1 MKKIQLLLAML
12 LIASMAQAQYKTLVL
27 NYEKSCFGENEP
39 LPTGKNFIIT
49 GVVNSNIAYVSVD
62 IFSKKGIEKNDPIY
76 TTFWKRDL
84 NSKSLNFNIPINF
97 KLRES
102 KDYDVLIQY
111 YRQTSEG
118 ERGKLYKDINATLD
132 AYVDQAFK
140 ISDTELGL
148 VNSKKQTLNDLNKIV
163 VTGLSKYRTRTMLSF
178 ESFSDVVK
186 LKLKQLEGLK
196 LSKGAGK
203 GSDRN
208 TRLSF
213 KSKMMNELK
222 TMLHTEIEQYISS
235 DLSIMVDDK
244 YIDDYPTEST
254 QNYLPINL
262 GYGGAMLNTDFQNF
276 NYAAAPYLGLSIPFG
291 KEGGRS
297 AFWSK
302 TSLSVGAFLMN
313 MTDQNNVEYTGP
325 IFKIPVYASL
335 GYRAYRFVRINA
347 GATFLENTGT
357 GSLEIVPFVGIS
369 AEFNVAVKLAK

>member
-1 MKKIQLLLAML
+1 
-12 LIASMAQAQYKTLVL
+12 MAQAQYKTLVL

-49 GVVNSNIAYVSVD
+49 GTVNSNIAYVSVD
-62 IFSKKGIEKNDPIY
+62 IFSKKGMEKGDPIY

-111 YRQTSEG
+111 YRQTSEA
-118 ERGKLYKDINATLD
+118 ERGKLYKDITATLD
-132 AYVDQAFK
+132 AYTDQAFK

-148 VNSKKQTLNDLNKIV
+148 VNSKKQTLNDLNKVV
-163 VTGLSKYRTRTMLSF
+163 VTGLSKYRTRTMLNF

-196 LSKGAGK
+196 LSKGVGK

-208 TRLSF
+208 ARLAF
-213 KSKMMNELK
+213 KTKMMTELK

-254 QNYLPINL
+254 QNYLPINI
-262 GYGGAMLNTDFQNF
+262 GYGGAMLNTDFNNF
-276 NYAAAPYLGLSIPFG
+276 NYAAAPYIGLSVPFG

-313 MTDQNNVEYTGP
+313 MKDQNGVEYTGP

-335 GYRAYRFVRINA
+335 GYRAYRFIRINA

-357 GSLEIVPFVGIS
+357 GSLEIAPFVGIS